1 MKKIIIVTLMV
12 SAAMAEMATIQP
24 VREHNFKDVLVMP
37 IVGAVLLPGLV
48 LGDLQWQIYTNR
60 GNCNAKHNII
70 TLSPLGVKVPCDSWY
85 KKN

>member
-1 MKKIIIVTLMV
+1 MKKTIIAMLMV
-12 SAAMAEMATIQP
+12 SAAMAEVATIQP
-24 VREHNFKDVLVMP
+24 VREHSFKDVLVMP
-37 IVGAVLLPGLV
+37 VVGAVLLPGLV